1 MLTGMALLTEELMK
15 RMSLVRQLKLMYL
28 RSQGLNEADISKL
41 KREQPREWILLK
53 ADFEVWFDQNI
64 SQFVWWR

>member
-1 MLTGMALLTEELMK
+1 MK